1 MLIIGIRENE
11 IIIFV
16 IHDLS
21 FLWSVNRAW
30 DPPLLPRSCTTLFI
44 AHHGLTDR
52 LTITKAVL

>member
-1 MLIIGIRENE
+1 MLILGIRENE

-16 IHDLS
+16 IRDLS

-30 DPPLLPRSCTTLFI
+30 DPPSPPPSCTTLFI
-44 AHHGLTDR
+44 AQHGLTDR